1 MNHLSGGTSGAWG
14 ISVGYKSNN
23 SSLGGSENAGQGEQ
37 VPPVDGAAG
46 EGNFLLRWRK
56 RLVLHYPL
64 VDIMTNQGIKPND
77 QLRDSKFTGSVG

>member
-23 SSLGGSENAGQGEQ
+23 SSLGGSENAGQREQ
-37 VPPVDGAAG
+37 V
-46 EGNFLLRWRK
+46 LRWRK

-64 VDIMTNQGIKPND
+64 VDIMEKQGIKPND